1 MDLVTIGP
9 FNDGKMAASEFRNKI
24 LQLFRLSAAARGRHG
39 GTPDTSF
46 RYAYHPCCITALW
59 EDALPFPLG
68 VSSSH
73 VSDLVEHL
81 DILHDCIKAGVPRG
95 SLLRQLPLRS
105 R

>member
-46 RYAYHPCCITALW
+46 NVAP
-59 EDALPFPLG
+59 
-68 VSSSH
+68 VSSTF
-73 VSDLVEHL
+73 L
-81 DILHDCIKAGVPRG
+81 KAKGH
-95 SLLRQLPLRS
+95 SLPLECKCVIV
-105 R
+105 